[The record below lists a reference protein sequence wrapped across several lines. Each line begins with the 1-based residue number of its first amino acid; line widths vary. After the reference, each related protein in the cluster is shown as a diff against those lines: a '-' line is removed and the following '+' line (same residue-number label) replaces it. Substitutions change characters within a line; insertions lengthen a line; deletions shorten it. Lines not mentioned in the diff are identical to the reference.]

1 MHIFLMILWFYDT
14 LEHSF
19 AYFSYFSIEQEMMPV
34 MFENDTVKDV
44 LVEHEKFLEKKWQ
57 VWNVSTCKFRSKSL
71 YKTFNAD
78 EIMNRVQN
86 DSFCD
91 IMNLHPSDIHVVMG
105 LGDSITAAFVAENS
119 TNIYN
124 PLHLTEYLGISY
136 ATGGNHDAISL
147 LNLFDAYQ
155 SSGRKIN
162 GASHGMKNIAYHM
175 MFLGYKMR
183 YHEKIN
189 GLNAAFTD
197 GTSKDLAH
205 QIQYL
210 NETLKSIPEIDFNH
224 DWKVS
229 IL

>member
-1 MHIFLMILWFYDT
+1 MILWFYDT
-14 LEHSF
+14 LEYTF
-19 AYFSYFSIEQEMMPV
+19 AYFSYFSNKQEVMPV
-34 MFENDTVKDV
+34 MFENGTVKDV
-44 LVEHEKFLEKKWQ
+44 LIEHEKFLEKKWQ
-57 VWNVSTCKFRSKSL
+57 VWNVSTCKSRSKSL
-71 YKTFNAD
+71 CKTFSISEMMKKA
-78 EIMNRVQN
+78 QN

-91 IMNLHPSDIHVVMG
+91 IMNLHPSDIHVVMA
-105 LGDSITAAFVAENS
+105 LGDSITAGFVAENS
-119 TNIYN
+119 TNVYN
-124 PLHLTEYLGISY
+124 PLHLTEHLGISY

-155 SSGRKIN
+155 PLGRKIN

-175 MFLGYKMR
+175 VFLGYKVG

-197 GTSKDLAH
+197 STSQDLVY

-210 NETLKSIPEIDFNH
+210 NETFKSIPEIDLNH